1 MKLLT
6 TLITALML
14 ALSLPAW
21 ADVSRD
27 DAATIAQQATG
38 GRVLAV
44 EQAQREGQ
52 TVWRVKLLTPQGE
65 VIVVLI
71 DAASGRRL

>member
-6 TLITALML
+6 ALITALML
-14 ALSLPAW
+14 TLSLPAW

-27 DAATIAQQATG
+27 DAAAMAQQATG

-44 EQAQREGQ
+44 DQTQREGQ
-52 TVWRVKLLTPQGE
+52 TVWRVKLLTPKGE